1 MVEGRHPSRQGARA
15 LSTTHYEGRVN
26 AMMAQAL
33 LLMELSNAYF
43 AAYTGSHE
51 LSPLVDTY
59 HFFVLHAL

>member
-1 MVEGRHPSRQGARA
+1 
-15 LSTTHYEGRVN
+15 
-26 AMMAQAL
+26 MMAQAL